1 MPVLAQSQTSGTAQN
16 QYPDAIYS
24 GPGPLEA
31 AAVAGELGVEALI
44 SNIVSAVVN
53 FVSGLEGGSVTA
65 YSDSTAEG
73 ANVTNFLTD
82 ATAEDADAALKGN
95 GFTVT
100 VSADG
105 NATIYTT
112 AEGEGGTYVI
122 RPSNSAPGGAAM
134 DYYPINGNEPCKINF
149 GGPPYTPGQ

>member
-1 MPVLAQSQTSGTAQN
+1 M
-16 QYPDAIYS
+16 
-24 GPGPLEA
+24 
-31 AAVAGELGVEALI
+31 
-44 SNIVSAVVN
+44 
-53 FVSGLEGGSVTA
+53 SGLGDGSVTS
-65 YSDSTAEG
+65 YSDSTTKG
-73 ANVTNFLTD
+73 ASVTNFLTD

-134 DYYPINGNEPCKINF
+134 DYYPINGNEPFKINF
-149 GGPPYTPGQ
+149 GGPPYTPEP